1 MRRIF
6 AGSKNL
12 HLIVTLHSAFC
23 TLHLYSKWG
32 SHHAFLLICLNGTH
46 AEQRNYAKSF
56 GMTLDELADNIN
68 EIAVNLI
75 GDIVLDFDGDKY
87 TVIPDYIDVIEEKNI

>member
-1 MRRIF
+1 MP
-6 AGSKNL
+6 SL
-12 HLIVTLHSAFC
+12 PS
-23 TLHLYSKWG
+23 
-32 SHHAFLLICLNGTH
+32 
-46 AEQRNYAKSF
+46 EQRNYAKTH

-68 EIAVNLI
+68 EIAVSLI